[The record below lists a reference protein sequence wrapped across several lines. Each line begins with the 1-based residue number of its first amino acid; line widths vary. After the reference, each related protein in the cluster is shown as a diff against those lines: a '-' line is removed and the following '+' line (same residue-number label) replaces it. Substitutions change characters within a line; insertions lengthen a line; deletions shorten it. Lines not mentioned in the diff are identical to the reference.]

1 MTHSRRLRRAAG
13 RLFTLYIPLG
23 AFLVWALF
31 PLYWM
36 IVTSLKPRSEL
47 ASLEHLLI
55 VKAPTLEHFQSLL
68 FNSDFPRWFLNNVI
82 VAFAATALALV
93 ISTLAGYAIARLR
106 FPGRWVISRGVLFS
120 YLIPRNLLLIPLF
133 VVVLRLGL
141 IDSLAGLVLVYLTFM
156 VPFCTWLLAGYFAS
170 VPVDI
175 EESAMLD
182 GCSRLQILVRIL
194 LPLAKPGLIT
204 ATVFSFTLAWSEYLY
219 PLVLTSSSATQ
230 VVPVG
235 VSLLMT
241 GDLFDWGRIMAAGV
255 VFTLP
260 ILFLYYPLQRFLTGG
275 LTAGAV
281 KG

>member
-1 MTHSRRLRRAAG
+1 MKRSRRLPRAVI
-13 RLFTLYIPLG
+13 RVLTLYIPLG

-47 ASLEHLLI
+47 ASLKDLLI
-55 VKAPTLEHFQSLL
+55 VKAPTLDHYRALL
-68 FNSDFPRWFLNNVI
+68 STSDFPRWFLNNVI
-82 VAFAATALALV
+82 VAFASTALALA
-93 ISTLAGYAIARLR
+93 ISILAGYAIARLR
-106 FPGRWVISRGVLFS
+106 FPGRWVVSRGVLFS

-133 VVVLRLGL
+133 VVVLKLGL
-141 IDSLAGLVLVYLTFM
+141 LDSLAGLVLVYLTFM
-156 VPFCTWLLAGYFAS
+156 VPFCTWLLAGYFSS

-182 GCSRLQILVRIL
+182 GCGRFRILVRIV
-194 LPLAKPGLIT
+194 LPLATPGLVT

-219 PLVLTSSSATQ
+219 PLVLTSSSDTQ

-241 GDLFDWGRIMAAGV
+241 GDLFDWGQIMGAGV

-260 ILFLYYPLQRFLTGG
+260 ILVLYYPLQRYLTGG

>member
-1 MTHSRRLRRAAG
+1 MKRSRRLPRAAV
-13 RLFTLYIPLG
+13 RVLTLYIPLA

-47 ASLEHLLI
+47 ASLKDLLI
-55 VKAPTLEHFQSLL
+55 VKAPTLEHYQALL
-68 FNSDFPRWFLNNVI
+68 STSDFPRWFLNNVI
-82 VAFAATALALV
+82 VAFTSTALALA
-93 ISTLAGYAIARLR
+93 ISILAGYAIARLR
-106 FPGRWVISRGVLFS
+106 FPGRWVVSRGVLFS

-141 IDSLAGLVLVYLTFM
+141 LDSLAGLVLVYLTFM
-156 VPFCTWLLAGYFAS
+156 VPFCTWLLAGYFSS

-182 GCSRLQILVRIL
+182 GCGRFRILVRIV
-194 LPLAKPGLIT
+194 LPLATPGLVT

-219 PLVLTSSSATQ
+219 PLVLTSSSDTQ

-241 GDLFDWGRIMAAGV
+241 GDLFDWGQIMAAGV

-260 ILFLYYPLQRFLTGG
+260 ILVLYYPLQRYLTGG